1 MNTDFIKNLNDKA
14 KESMEPIS
22 KIGNLFSSSIQ
33 ETLSFQME
41 SAKKYSEL
49 VSEQMK
55 SFATVRDSETMQEFT
70 KGQMDALAK
79 FNEQVISDF
88 NTLSEN
94 GQKFSKEL
102 QEIIHAAQSDKS
114 ETDTKQQTAT
124 KPKTKA

>member
-22 KIGNLFSSSIQ
+22 KIGDLFSSSIQ

-49 VSEQMK
+49 ANEQMK

-79 FNEQVISDF
+79 FNEQVMSDF
-88 NTLSEN
+88 NTLSGSFPTSKPEN
-94 GQKFSKEL
+94 KL
-102 QEIIHAAQSDKS
+102 
-114 ETDTKQQTAT
+114 DTNIPCTMR
-124 KPKTKA
+124 

>member
-49 VSEQMK
+49 VNEQMK
-55 SFATVRDSETMQEFT
+55 SFATVRDSETMQELT

-79 FNEQVISDF
+79 FKEHTKTMSDF
-88 NTLSEN
+88 NTLS
-94 GQKFSKEL
+94 
-102 QEIIHAAQSDKS
+102 
-114 ETDTKQQTAT
+114 
-124 KPKTKA
+124 